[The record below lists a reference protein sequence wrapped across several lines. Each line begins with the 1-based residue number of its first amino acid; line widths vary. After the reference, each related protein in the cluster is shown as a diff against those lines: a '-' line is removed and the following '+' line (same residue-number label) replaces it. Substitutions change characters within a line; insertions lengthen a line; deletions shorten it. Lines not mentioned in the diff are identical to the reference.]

1 MCRKFSLAASLVVIF
16 GLFISNAAFAAIVEV
31 RIANG
36 NDDIEEHLPAGN
48 MDITSSDVEMPY
60 ENAGKGNLQ
69 MTGLRFVGIDV
80 PQGAAIKNAYLEF
93 TCDETK
99 DGTLAVSLLIEG
111 DLSPNAAALTTTT
124 GNLSARTTT
133 AAKAIWEP
141 ADWTAAGQTDQ
152 SSNIGPVIEEI
163 VGQSGWSR
171 GNALVLILRDNP
183 DNPSEGTRGAESY
196 DGDATAAALL
206 HIEWG
211 PQSKA
216 TSPVPADGQ
225 TDVSRDGILSWNAGV
240 FAAAH
245 DIYFGTSLDD
255 VTNATRANALGV
267 LVSQG
272 QSAATYDPGRLEF
285 GQTYYWRVDEV
296 NAPPSNAVI
305 QGDVWSFTVEP
316 FVYAVQNIIATAS
329 SFDGVSGPENTIN
342 GSGLNADDQHSIE
355 VVDMW
360 QTDPA
365 DPGPIWIQ
373 YEFDGIYKL
382 HEMWVWNYN
391 VQFEAILGFG
401 FKDVTVEY
409 STDGV
414 DWQSLGDV
422 EFAKAASN
430 ATYTANTVVD
440 FGGAAAKYVRL
451 TANSNWG
458 GLPQMGLSEVRFLYI
473 PAHPREPQPAD
484 GATGVDPQAPLT
496 WRAGREAGSHEVYLG
511 SDPAELTLVETVG
524 QATYAPGN
532 LEFGSTYYWQIVEVN
547 AVEAISAWEGAVW
560 NFSTE
565 TYALI
570 DGFETYNDDI
580 EAGTAIFDTWLDG
593 WVNDNGATVGYF
605 DAPFAEKTI
614 VHSGGQSMPLA
625 YDNTASPFYSETER
639 VFDSAQNWSVNG
651 ADALVLYFQ
660 GVPGPFVELASGK
673 IIMGAAGADI
683 WNAAD
688 EFRFVY
694 KPLNGNGSI
703 VAYVESV
710 ANTDPWAKG
719 GVMIRETLDAG
730 STFAAVYSTPG
741 NGCRYQARLT
751 SDVAAVSDSGVAT
764 PEQIALL
771 APHWVKIERIGNSF
785 NGYYSTDGENWTSM
799 SWNPQTIAM
808 TSNVYIGLA
817 LTSHSAGVLAS
828 AEFSDIATTG
838 NVTGQ
843 WAVETIGPAQPE
855 GNGNGSLYVTLEDAT
870 GKTATAVH
878 PAGDAAVLLGG
889 WNEWAIPYSDLS
901 GVNLGRVEKMI
912 IGVGNRAN
920 PSAGGDGLVYIDD
933 VGFGKPAQ

>member
-1 MCRKFSLAASLVVIF
+1 
-16 GLFISNAAFAAIVEV
+16 
-31 RIANG
+31 
-36 NDDIEEHLPAGN
+36 
-48 MDITSSDVEMPY
+48 
-60 ENAGKGNLQ
+60 
-69 MTGLRFVGIDV
+69 
-80 PQGAAIKNAYLEF
+80 
-93 TCDETK
+93 
-99 DGTLAVSLLIEG
+99 
-111 DLSPNAAALTTTT
+111 
-124 GNLSARTTT
+124 
-133 AAKAIWEP
+133 
-141 ADWTAAGQTDQ
+141 
-152 SSNIGPVIEEI
+152 
-163 VGQSGWSR
+163 
-171 GNALVLILRDNP
+171 
-183 DNPSEGTRGAESY
+183 
-196 DGDATAAALL
+196 
-206 HIEWG
+206 
-211 PQSKA
+211 
-216 TSPVPADGQ
+216 
-225 TDVSRDGILSWNAGV
+225 
-240 FAAAH
+240 
-245 DIYFGTSLDD
+245 
-255 VTNATRANALGV
+255 
-267 LVSQG
+267 
-272 QSAATYDPGRLEF
+272 
-285 GQTYYWRVDEV
+285 
-296 NAPPSNAVI
+296 
-305 QGDVWSFTVEP
+305 
-316 FVYAVQNIIATAS
+316 
-329 SFDGVSGPENTIN
+329 
-342 GSGLNADDQHSIE
+342 
-355 VVDMW
+355 
-360 QTDPA
+360 
-365 DPGPIWIQ
+365 
-373 YEFDGIYKL
+373 
-382 HEMWVWNYN
+382 
-391 VQFEAILGFG
+391 
-401 FKDVTVEY
+401 
-409 STDGV
+409 
-414 DWQSLGDV
+414 LGDV

-440 FGGAAAKYVRL
+440 FGGAAVKYVRL

-524 QATYAPGN
+524 QATYAPDN

-565 TYALI
+565 AYALI

-580 EAGTAIFDTWLDG
+580 EAGTAIFDTWFDG

-625 YDNTASPFYSETER
+625 YDNTASPFYSEAER

-771 APHWVKIERIGNSF
+771 APHWVKIERIGNTF

-843 WAVETIGPAQPE
+843 WAVETIGPARRQWQRFTLRDA
-855 GNGNGSLYVTLEDAT
+855 GRRNGQDRDRRPSG
-870 GKTATAVH
+870 GRRGR
-878 PAGDAAVLLGG
+878 PAGRLERMGDSVQRSIRREPRPGRENDHRCGQSRQSDRWWCRTGLHRRRRIWQAHPVASVSMRAGSPALELSKAHEPRSG
-889 WNEWAIPYSDLS
+889 ARVIPSRRLPFQPPASYS
-901 GVNLGRVEKMI
+901 
-912 IGVGNRAN
+912 A
-920 PSAGGDGLVYIDD
+920 
-933 VGFGKPAQ
+933 